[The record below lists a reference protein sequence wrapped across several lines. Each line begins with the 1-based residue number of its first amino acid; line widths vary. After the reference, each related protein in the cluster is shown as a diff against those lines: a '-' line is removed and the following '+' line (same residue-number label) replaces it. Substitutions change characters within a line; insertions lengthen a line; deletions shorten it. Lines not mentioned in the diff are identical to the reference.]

1 MYANK
6 TCWGW
11 REWVSLPSW
20 KINKIKAKLDS
31 GARTCAL
38 HAEDVEIY
46 RSHGRS
52 KVKFRVF
59 PLQDSKRRSRKIVA
73 ELVELRKVRSSNGV
87 VTERP
92 VVSTD
97 LCIGDEIWPI
107 EVTLVNRDIMGFR
120 MLIGRAALKHRA
132 VIDPGRS
139 FLAKK
144 RTLSLIELL

>member
-1 MYANK
+1 MYTNK
-6 TCWGW
+6 ICLGW
-11 REWVSLPSW
+11 REWVSLPTW

-31 GARTCAL
+31 GARTSAL

-46 RSHGRS
+46 RSRGRS
-52 KVKFRVF
+52 KVRFRVF
-59 PLQDSKRRSRKIVA
+59 PLQKSKRRSRKITA
-73 ELVELRKVRSSNGV
+73 ELIELRKVRSSDGV

-97 LCIGDEIWPI
+97 LSIGDEVWPI

-139 FLAKK
+139 YLAKK